1 MEYIECEP
9 VQGIGYC
16 SDNDCP
22 CTVTQIQPGTG
33 YLYISPEVVEF
44 RRDALT
50 QAEVKK
56 KLAPMIEQGESISIM
71 QHEPILIC
79 KQGARKRKLDMEVAA
94 EDAKQWWEN
103 HTAPLRPTPL
113 ASEEAVEQSD
123 LDDMEASVRE
133 KIQAEPAPNIDPAS
147 TQDVV
152 SNFAGTPLA
161 ELAAK
166 MAADM
171 EPQSDDDWATT
182 DTAIPNTPYT
192 VNDEPRGTSDTLAI
206 SGPPPPSSRKK
217 KKKSKKKSK
226 TPFIVILILI
236 IIGGIS
242 FALFKYLDI
251 QSLLNEKIGSL
262 PLTQKPVVQKGKI
275 ESLAKI
281 SEKEIEEKEEVT
293 QKEEPVQE
301 EKPVPPATEIT
312 RAFFNPAY
320 TFKDDQYHGTIRF
333 QDVTTQSGIY
343 EQMVSVTG
351 KDKVFQ
357 LSGRLKYTPS
367 QITFR
372 PDGAEVDV
380 VWKLQSLNTGGHSA
394 IFYDPQKA
402 AKVEARIYLKACK
415 TKDCN

>member
-1 MEYIECEP
+1 MDYIECEP

-22 CTVTQIQPGTG
+22 CTVTQIPQDTG

-44 RRDALT
+44 RKDALT
-50 QAEVKK
+50 QAAVKK

-79 KQGARKRKLDMEVAA
+79 KQGARKRRLDLNVAA

-113 ASEEAVEQSD
+113 ASEEAIERSD

-133 KIQAEPAPNIDPAS
+133 KIQAKPASTIDPSS

-166 MAADM
+166 MADDP
-171 EPQSDDDWATT
+171 EPQPDDDWATT
-182 DTAIPNTPYT
+182 DTAIPSSPY
-192 VNDEPRGTSDTLAI
+192 NNEPHRTNDTLAI
-206 SGPPPPSSRKK
+206 SGPPPSSLKI

-226 TPFIVILILI
+226 TPFIIILILI

-242 FALFKYLDI
+242 FALYRYLDI
-251 QSLLNEKIGSL
+251 QSLFDKKIGSF
-262 PLTQKPVVQKGKI
+262 PLTQKPVVQKDKI
-275 ESLAKI
+275 ESLAEI
-281 SEKEIEEKEEVT
+281 TEKEIEEKKEVIR
-293 QKEEPVQE
+293 KEEPVQK
-301 EKPVPPATEIT
+301 EKPATPATELT
-312 RAFFNPAY
+312 QPFFNSAY

-333 QDVTTQSGIY
+333 QDVTPQSGIY
-343 EQMVSVTG
+343 EQRVSVTG
-351 KDKVFQ
+351 KEKVFQ
-357 LSGRLKYTPS
+357 LSGSLKYTPS

-372 PDGAEVDV
+372 PDGSGVDV
-380 VWKLQSLNTGGHSA
+380 VWKLQSLNTSGYSA

-402 AKVEARIYLKACK
+402 DKVEARIYLKACK